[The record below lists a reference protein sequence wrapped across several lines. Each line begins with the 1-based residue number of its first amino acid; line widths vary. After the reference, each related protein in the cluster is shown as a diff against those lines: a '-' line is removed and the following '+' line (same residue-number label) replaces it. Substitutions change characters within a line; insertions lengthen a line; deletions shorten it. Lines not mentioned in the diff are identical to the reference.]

1 MKKLIKLN
9 LIVLLLIAVIGI
21 TACGKKES
29 EQEPVVVH
37 ASSDELVGKWKGT
50 GDEISTL
57 TLGSNGSYKDIAGE
71 LSVIG
76 TYTVDEIAGTLTVN
90 EKDYGLVFT
99 YSYELDGDNL
109 TLQLDGGLPRTFAR
123 Q

>member
-1 MKKLIKLN
+1 MKRITKSGM
-9 LIVLLLIAVIGI
+9 IVFLLIMVIGI
-21 TACGKKES
+21 AACGNKES
-29 EQEPVVVH
+29 DQESAVVH
-37 ASSDELVGKWKGT
+37 ASNDELVGKWKGT
-50 GDEISTL
+50 GNEISTL

-76 TYTVDEIAGTLTVN
+76 TYTVDEISGTLTVN

-99 YSYELDGDNL
+99 YSYELDGDSL
-109 TLQLDGGLPRTFAR
+109 TLQMDGGLPRTFAR

>member
-1 MKKLIKLN
+1 MKKNTKLS
-9 LIVLLLIAVIGI
+9 LIVLVLISVMGI

-29 EQEPVVVH
+29 EPEPVVVH

-50 GDEISTL
+50 GNEISTL

-76 TYTVDEIAGTLTVN
+76 TYTVDEISGTLTVN

-99 YSYELDGDNL
+99 YSYELDGDDL

>member
-1 MKKLIKLN
+1 MKRIIKTGM
-9 LIVLLLIAVIGI
+9 IVFLLIMVIGI
-21 TACGKKES
+21 AACGNKES
-29 EQEPVVVH
+29 DQESAVVH

-50 GDEISTL
+50 GNEISTL

-76 TYTVDEIAGTLTVN
+76 TYTVDEISGTLTVN
-90 EKDYGLVFT
+90 EKDYGLVFP
-99 YSYELDGDNL
+99 YRYELDGDNL
-109 TLQLDGGLPRTFAR
+109 TLQMDGGLPRTFAR